1 VAAYAALRSS
11 ALNVLINARLITDR
25 IFAEEQLAELGQLL
39 SEAANATE
47 ASYQVVKEKL
57 G

>member
-1 VAAYAALRSS
+1 VAAYAALSS

-25 IFAEEQLAELGQLL
+25 IFAEEQLAELGQFL